1 MEVGCFLHLIMYKPL
16 HKRDLAFKAENT
28 AMIFFPFLNIN
39 SVRTK
44 KSSLIFYIGPTSETS
59 YEENLVWLAWLKMYF
74 VKQYLIYY

>member
-1 MEVGCFLHLIMYKPL
+1 MEVGWFLHLIMYKLL
-16 HKRDLAFKAENT
+16 HKRDLAFKAEN
-28 AMIFFPFLNIN
+28 IDFFPFLNIN

-74 VKQYLIYY
+74 VKQYLTYY